1 MSVTAEELVK
11 RTLNVASLPTLYTK
25 VDEAINRQASGQ
37 LIVDLISEDTAM
49 SARLL
54 KFVNSAMFNFPKRI
68 DTVSQ
73 AIAIIGTQQLRA
85 LILAS
90 SVMAMFKDIPAEL
103 IDMESFW
110 RHSVAVGTTARVIA
124 SLRRDS
130 NIEYYFLAGLLH
142 DIGRLILFKEKPQV
156 MAQALLQAR
165 EQQQLLND
173 VENEKLGFD
182 HARVGGMLL
191 KEWKLAPMFVEVASY
206 HHKPTIARDF
216 PEVVAIVH
224 VADVIANSLAYGS
237 SGQIYVPPLNEKAWQ
252 SITLSSDIIERI
264 VVELARQY
272 KIAVEFILG
281 HDAGSRLVA

>member
-49 SARLL
+49 AARLL

-90 SVMAMFKDIPAEL
+90 SVMTMFKDIPPEL
-103 IDMESFW
+103 INMESFW
-110 RHSVAVGTTARVIA
+110 RHSVAVGTAARVIA

-142 DIGRLILFKEKPQV
+142 DIGRLILFKERATQMAAALQQV
-156 MAQALLQAR
+156 RAKQLLLQDA
-165 EQQQLLND
+165 ET
-173 VENEKLGFD
+173 EIIGFD
-182 HARVGGMLL
+182 HAKVGGMLL
-191 KEWKLAPMFVEVASY
+191 KEWKLSPMFVEVASY
-206 HHKPTIARDF
+206 HHKPTLARDF
-216 PEVVAIVH
+216 PEVVSIVH

-237 SGQIYVPPLNEKAWQ
+237 SGQVYVPPLNDKAWQ
-252 SITLSSDIIERI
+252 SIGLASDMIERI
-264 VVELARQY
+264 VIELARQY

-281 HDAGSRLVA
+281 HDVSRQAA

>member
-90 SVMAMFKDIPAEL
+90 SVMAMFKDIPADL

-156 MAQALLQAR
+156 MAQALVQA
-165 EQQQLLND
+165 
-173 VENEKLGFD
+173 
-182 HARVGGMLL
+182 
-191 KEWKLAPMFVEVASY
+191 
-206 HHKPTIARDF
+206 
-216 PEVVAIVH
+216 
-224 VADVIANSLAYGS
+224 
-237 SGQIYVPPLNEKAWQ
+237 
-252 SITLSSDIIERI
+252 
-264 VVELARQY
+264 
-272 KIAVEFILG
+272 
-281 HDAGSRLVA
+281 